1 MKTGELVNRGFG
13 DSVICFTFAWHLIY
27 LIIVRMPGSGTPSP
41 NHQLTRSP
49 TTPIIMEGNNSEGL
63 NSKRLPLEFYTRTDV
78 VQIARE
84 LLGKVLVTE
93 IAGQRT
99 AGRITETEAYRAPDD
114 RACHAYNNRR
124 TARTEVMFQAGGRAY
139 IYLCYGIHHL
149 FNVVTGPEDM
159 AHAVLIRAIE
169 PIDGYEIML
178 DRRGLAMA
186 PNQRSKITLTT
197 GPGAMSKALGLTTD
211 FTGQSLL
218 LPDTPIWIQEGPVEI
233 SAEEIASGPRIGVA
247 YAGASAAWPWRFWLK
262 NSPFVKKHV
271 GIGNI

>member
-1 MKTGELVNRGFG
+1 ML
-13 DSVICFTFAWHLIY
+13 
-27 LIIVRMPGSGTPSP
+27 
-41 NHQLTRSP
+41 
-49 TTPIIMEGNNSEGL
+49 GNAFDDPKSL
-63 NSKRLPLEFYTRTDV
+63 RLPQEFYTRTDV

-93 IAGQRT
+93 IDGQRT

-114 RACHAYNNRR
+114 RACHAFGNRR

-169 PIDGYEIML
+169 LMEGYEIML
-178 DRRGLAMA
+178 ERRRRATA
-186 PNQRSKITLTT
+186 QDQRSKISLTT
-197 GPGAMSKALGLTTD
+197 GPGAMSKAMGLATD
-211 FTGQSLL
+211 FTGQSLI
-218 LPDTPIWIQEGPVEI
+218 LPATPVWIQEGPMEI

-262 NSPFVKKHV
+262 NSPFVKKQV
-271 GIGNI
+271 RLGNI